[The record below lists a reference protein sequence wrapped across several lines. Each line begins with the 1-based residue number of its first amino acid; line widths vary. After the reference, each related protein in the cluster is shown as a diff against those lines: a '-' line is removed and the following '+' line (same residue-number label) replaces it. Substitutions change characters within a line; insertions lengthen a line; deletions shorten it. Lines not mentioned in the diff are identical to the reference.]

1 MGIPSFYRRLS
12 VVHKGLIGKQ
22 RGNKTAALYFDF
34 NCLIYHVARRPDM
47 PVYTTQTHS
56 QWEKTLLEKI
66 NDYVVHVWRQ
76 GGEPPEVFLAVDG
89 VVPLAKIKQQ
99 RLRRFKSAW
108 LVEEERRLGLRVDNG
123 VSWDTNSITPG
134 TAFMEKLG
142 ASLRQL
148 CIQKGSG
155 WSVSTA
161 EEQGEGEQ
169 KIMRLLRSRS
179 LETYDG
185 SLLIY
190 GLDADLILLS
200 LLNGIGRGFDQ
211 CYLMR
216 EDEEFGKKYPGE
228 KESFSYFS
236 LPVLAKSLWKD
247 FESLNLEQKTRR
259 IVNYVA
265 GMSLLGN
272 DFLPHSLSV
281 KVKEDGHE
289 VLSKCLLAF
298 EAEGQFLV
306 EQKNGQWKFN
316 REVLQ
321 RLLELWSEKEEDSI
335 LYGIRKKLLLRNTM
349 NLVDAEQVFQHR
361 PSEWAVE
368 KEITRWVKQEDGKSR
383 LTFLPTWK
391 ETYASV
397 WNKGVSLPTLC
408 EQYLYGL
415 QWILDYYT
423 GQQPVPTTWMFP
435 TSLPPLW
442 SQLVAFLK
450 ANPSEPLS
458 QILFWSRIQPQQQ
471 LAMVLPLSSWYLLR
485 DKHLRQLPLSH
496 PQFWPREFSFFSVGK
511 TMMWECEPDICHLPL
526 SVVLEK
532 PVS

>member
-1 MGIPSFYRRLS
+1 MGIPSFYRRLC
-12 VVHKGLIGKQ
+12 VAHKGLIGKQ
-22 RGNKTAALYFDF
+22 RGVKTAALYFDF
-34 NCLIYHVARRPDM
+34 NCLIYHVARGNNM
-47 PVYTTQTHS
+47 PVYTAQTHAL
-56 QWEKTLLEKI
+56 WEKTLLEKI

-76 GGEPPEVFLAVDG
+76 SGEPPEVFLAVDG

-99 RLRRFKSAW
+99 RLRRFKSVW
-108 LVEEERRLGLRVDNG
+108 LVEEERRLGLRNDNG
-123 VSWDTNSITPG
+123 EAWDTNAITPG

-142 ASLRQL
+142 ISLRQL

-155 WSVSTA
+155 WSVSGA
-161 EEQGEGEQ
+161 DEAGEGEQ
-169 KIMRLLRSRS
+169 KIMRVLRSRS
-179 LETYDG
+179 PEQYDG

-200 LLNGIGRGFDQ
+200 LLNGLARGFDQ

-236 LPVLAKSLWKD
+236 LPILAKSLWND
-247 FESLNLEQKTRR
+247 FESLTADQKCRR
-259 IVNYVA
+259 ITNYVA

-272 DFLPHSLSV
+272 DFLPHSLSI

-289 VLSKCLLAF
+289 VLSKCLLSF

-306 EQKNGQWKFN
+306 FLQDGKWIFDFG
-316 REVLQ
+316 VLQ
-321 RLLELWSEKEEDSI
+321 RLLELWSEKEEEYI
-335 LYGIRKKLLLRNTM
+335 LHGIRKKLLLRNTM
-349 NLVDAEQVFQHR
+349 NLVDAAQVFQHR
-361 PSEWAVE
+361 PLEWAVE
-368 KEITRWVKQEDGKSR
+368 KDVTHWVKQEDGKSR

-391 ETYASV
+391 ETYAV
-397 WNKGVSLPTLC
+397 TWNKGVENSFMC
-408 EQYLYGL
+408 AQYLYGL

-423 GQQPVPTTWMFP
+423 GQRVVPTTWMFP

-442 SQLVAFLK
+442 SQLVTYLK
-450 ANPSEPLS
+450 TKPNAKTNPVSKAVS
-458 QILFWSRIQPQQQ
+458 IAPQQQ

-485 DKHLRQLPLSH
+485 DKRLRQLPFTH
-496 PQFWPREFSFFSVGK
+496 PQFWPRAFSFFSVGK

-526 SVVLEK
+526 SVVFEK
-532 PVS
+532 AVN